1 MDMSMKNMGM
11 KNTSMKDIEN
21 GLHEE
26 WQRVVVYR
34 SGLPIRKG

>member
-11 KNTSMKDIEN
+11 KNMGMKNIEN

-26 WQRVVVYR
+26 WQRAVLYR